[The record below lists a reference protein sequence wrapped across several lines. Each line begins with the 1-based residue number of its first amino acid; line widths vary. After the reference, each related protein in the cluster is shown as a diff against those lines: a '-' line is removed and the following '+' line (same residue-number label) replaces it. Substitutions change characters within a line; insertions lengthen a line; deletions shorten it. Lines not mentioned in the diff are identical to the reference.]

1 MDELRNMATI
11 KPDAIVRIAEE
22 QGRTFKN
29 AGIKTNQIR
38 NFYAEI
44 NMMKLDFQELLRN
57 VRKGRGASA
66 SNADK
71 LDKLNR
77 RMILLKPKL
86 ASAAGRQRKVKEV
99 YQFVSLAIE
108 GVKEA
113 SKHKNEQEWID
124 GLQNFFDLIESVVAY
139 HKYYGDS

>member
-1 MDELRNMATI
+1 
-11 KPDAIVRIAEE
+11 
-22 QGRTFKN
+22 
-29 AGIKTNQIR
+29 
-38 NFYAEI
+38 
-44 NMMKLDFQELLRN
+44 MMKLDFQELLRN
-57 VRKGRGASA
+57 VKKGKGDST
-66 SNADK
+66 SNAEK

-86 ASAAGRQRKVKEV
+86 AYAAGRQRKVKEV
-99 YQFVSLAIE
+99 YQFVSLAID

-113 SKHKNEQEWID
+113 SKHKNEQDWID